1 MSRLDS
7 MIRRLQAQRTT
18 LNLAA
23 SLVRDL
29 EGVVLEFGLG
39 NGRTY
44 DHLRETLPGRA
55 IYVFDRQVAAHPS
68 CVPPQDRLYLGDLF
82 ETLPRA
88 VADLRGRA
96 ALAHMDIGTGDKAES
111 VALSKRAAPLVA
123 ALLTAGGVVVSD
135 QPLDG
140 ERAFERLPLPDGV
153 REGRIHLYR
162 RA

>member
-18 LNLAA
+18 LNHAA

-96 ALAHMDIGTGDKAES
+96 VLAHMDIGTGDKAES

-140 ERAFERLPLPDGV
+140 ETAFERLPLPDGV

-162 RA
+162 RT